1 VGSEEQLAD
10 QSRARPTEG
19 RQQLGELASDP
30 LEAQL
35 ARLGAALQLARLGAA
50 LQLARLGAALPLQP

>member
-10 QSRARPTEG
+10 QSSARPTEG

-50 LQLARLGAALPLQP
+50 LPLQP